1 MATSSDSARRFVEAP
16 MADGSDSRGRCG
28 LAIYRRAV
36 VVVGG
41 VVGVLVVV
49 AMLRWLGP
57 LGW

>member
-1 MATSSDSARRFVEAP
+1 
-16 MADGSDSRGRCG
+16 MADGSDSRDRCG

-36 VVVGG
+36 VVVGV

-57 LGW
+57 LWW